1 MSLLGQHDLSN
12 TDGENQHQDQWK
24 ILSSEYLTK
33 YNYFTARKDKCI
45 TSTGKTIDEYYVVEL
60 GLTVCALGITE
71 DNEAIMLK
79 QYRHPIASTIIEIPG
94 GFVDSNEDPQKAMA
108 RELLEETG
116 YEFSKLDYLGEVA
129 ANPGVLNNFT
139 KLYLARGGKKVAD
152 QTLDS
157 NEEIEVLLVPLE
169 KIKEMLLQN
178 KFPQALH
185 TSCILYALL
194 KMKML

>member
-1 MSLLGQHDLSN
+1 MSLIGQYDLADVPEDIN
-12 TDGENQHQDQWK
+12 KDQWT

-33 YNYFTARKDKCI
+33 FSYFTARKDKCI
-45 TSTGKTIDEYYVVEL
+45 TTSGKTIDEYYVVEL

-71 DNEAIMLK
+71 NNEAILVK
-79 QYRHPIASTIIEIPG
+79 QYRHPIGKTIVEIPG
-94 GFVDSNEDPQKAMA
+94 GFVDKGEDAQEAIA

-116 YEFSKLDYLGEVA
+116 YQFSQFDYLGEVA

-139 KLYLARGGKKVAD
+139 KLYLAKGGRKVAD

-157 NEEIEVLLVPLE
+157 NEEIEVELVPLAN
-169 KIKEMLLQN
+169 IKAMLVQN

-194 KMKML
+194 KLEML

>member
-1 MSLLGQHDLSN
+1 MSLIGQHDLAN
-12 TDGENQHQDQWK
+12 LPEETKHEQWK
-24 ILSSEYLTK
+24 ILSSEYLAK
-33 YNYFTARKDKCI
+33 FNYFTARKDKCI

-71 DNEAIMLK
+71 NNEAILVK
-79 QYRHPIASTIIEIPG
+79 QYRHPIEKTIIEIPG
-94 GFVDSNEDPQKAMA
+94 GFVDSGEDPQKAMA

-116 YEFSKLDYLGEVA
+116 YEFSQFDYLGEVA

-139 KLYLARGGKKVAD
+139 RLYLARGGRKVAD

-157 NEEIEVLLVPLE
+157 NEEIEVQLVPLE
-169 KIKEMLLQN
+169 NIKDMLLQN
-178 KFPQALH
+178 QFPQALH

-194 KMKML
+194 KLKML